1 MTIDILQRAQKILWM
16 MSFLGLSACQPSG
29 AQDAQSARDPN
40 EQDVDSAYHPS
51 YRPPAG
57 TRSECLGRLV
67 FEVPDKPMFVWGL
80 RRLPT
85 SDEYPSLGFSRI
97 LQGGQD
103 MMHLANVAVVVMSQ
117 AQRSTILQ
125 MQDIVDTS
133 KAIAAHELDYN
144 IKGDL
149 SAAESLEEQM
159 SHSEIQS
166 DPEQLAKYKADAAH
180 FRKSAEDRRS
190 SKIGLAKHWHPTDW
204 GLPNSLGYI
213 AGPTLYAFI
222 LRNGYAFQ
230 FMSTGGEGD
239 PPFEERL
246 AAFKSLLQR
255 FEYRPLYQVPTK
267 PGLCIPYG
275 FIADDGQGHFSGE
288 VSYRYADSP
297 GVIYTLGTGVEDEQ
311 NFRANEPMLEAT
323 ARSTVAG
330 LMGNAAGRKLKALG
344 PKSVNIGARSGTM
357 GGITTTEGK
366 PGYSVYAGTSGWSH
380 SKVLVPISLNMRS
393 FDRETVPGEIKVD
406 PPPFAQSLRRFE
418 LTLGSMRTR
427 HTAHPTGE
435 GTPSPRNTQ

>member
-1 MTIDILQRAQKILWM
+1 MSIIVRTALYAACVLLLSSCQR
-16 MSFLGLSACQPSG
+16 SD
-29 AQDAQSARDPN
+29 AQDVRPTSDRNERD
-40 EQDVDSAYHPS
+40 VAFAYYDG
-51 YRPPAG
+51 YRPSKG
-57 TRSECLGRLV
+57 NQSECFGRLT
-67 FEVPDKPMFVWGL
+67 FEVPAKPLLEWGL
-80 RRLPT
+80 PRGK
-85 SDEYPSLGFSRI
+85 SNDQILGFSRI

-103 MMHLANVAVVVMSQ
+103 MIHLADVAVVVVAGATPNTIKEM
-117 AQRSTILQ
+117 QRLTG
-125 MQDIVDTS
+125 VD
-133 KAIAAHELDYN
+133 KNLVRHELDAS

-149 SAAESLEEQM
+149 SAAESLEQQM
-159 SHSEIQS
+159 TSKEIQA
-166 DPEQLAKYKADAAH
+166 DPEQFARYKSDAAH
-180 FRKSAEDRRS
+180 FRKSAEEHAAG
-190 SKIGLAKHWHPTDW
+190 KIRLDESWHPTDW

-330 LMGNAAGRKLKALG
+330 LMDNAAGRKLKALG